1 MAYRRFQTY
10 FFIAVL
16 TASLILT
23 LWVFGPYLRMLAF
36 GGVLAVACQ
45 PLYRR
50 LLKFFKSETVAAGLS
65 VLGIGAVVLVPLV
78 AFVTTLY
85 FEAVDVL
92 TAASSELSQGLSPE
106 LLNKYLPDNLVP
118 SLMNFLSDS
127 QSVVKAVA
135 GYLSDNLPGLFSNV
149 MAAALGFFIILFST
163 YYLLKDGARLR
174 TAVIALSPL
183 GKDDDETVINRVMT
197 TVRAVINGVVIV
209 GLIKATLAAMFFWI
223 FGVPQPFFWGAI
235 AGLASIIPMV
245 GTSLVTVPA
254 AIYLFLTGH
263 VPAAIGLAAV
273 AVGIIGTI
281 DNVLTPKL
289 VESKANIH
297 PLLVLLS
304 VLGGFR
310 FFGFAGFVLGP
321 LTLAVTLALIDIYK
335 KEFREIVEE

>member
-10 FFIAVL
+10 FFIALL
-16 TASLILT
+16 TASLIVT
-23 LWVFGPYLRMLAF
+23 LMMFGPFLKLLAF

-50 LLKFFKSETVAAGLS
+50 LFKFFKSETAASGIT
-65 VLGIGAVVLVPLV
+65 VVGIGAVVLVPLV
-78 AFVTTLY
+78 AFVATLY

-92 TAASSELSQGLSPE
+92 TAAGSELSQGLSSA
-106 LLNKYLPDNLVP
+106 LLNKYLPDSVVP
-118 SLMNFLSDS
+118 TVMSFLSDS

-135 GYLSDNLPGLFSNV
+135 GYLSNNLPSIFSNV
-149 MAAALGFFIILFST
+149 MSAALGFFIVLFST
-163 YYLLKDGARLR
+163 YYLLKDGQRLR
-174 TAVIALSPL
+174 AAVIALSPL
-183 GKDDDETVINRVMT
+183 GKEDDETVIARVMT

-209 GLIKATLAAMFFWI
+209 GVIKAALAAMFFWI

-235 AGLASIIPMV
+235 AGVASIIPMV

-254 AIYLFLTGH
+254 AIFLFITGH
-263 VPAAIGLAAV
+263 VPAAVGLAAV
-273 AVGIIGTI
+273 SVGIIGTI
-281 DNVLTPKL
+281 DNILTPKL